1 MENLPCGAY
10 VCENSAHSIMHGSIS
25 DFFVNFEIYAVRSP
39 KNSFRKICLGSKKP
53 MIDILSLYCKYVY
66 KIRISWKLKPNLTYN
81 STTLGKSQ
89 LLQYT
94 RAGQRHYCMK
104 LGYTNYIRGIVNL
117 QTFWPSFHILRST
130 VKHCVHCAIVI
141 RPQMFLDSKNE
152 RK

>member
-1 MENLPCGAY
+1 MGLTFVKTVHIQSCTGRSLIFSWISKY
-10 VCENSAHSIMHGSIS
+10 MQLGSQ
-25 DFFVNFEIYAVRSP
+25 
-39 KNSFRKICLGSKKP
+39 KIVLERFCLGSKKP

-117 QTFWPSFHILRST
+117 QTFWPSFHIPRST

-141 RPQMFLDSKNE
+141 RPQMFLVSKN
-152 RK
+152 